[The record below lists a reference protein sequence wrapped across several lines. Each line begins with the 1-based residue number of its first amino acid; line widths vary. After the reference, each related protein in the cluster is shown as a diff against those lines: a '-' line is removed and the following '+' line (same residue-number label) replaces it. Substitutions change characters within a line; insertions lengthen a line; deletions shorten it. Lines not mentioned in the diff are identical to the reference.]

1 MAALAEEI
9 GLLSTRF
16 MEGCAHALGLFA
28 MKSEHH
34 QLINDAA
41 ALQPVIGLLSSCC
54 TESQRE
60 AALLLGQFA
69 SADSECKQYDDSLAL
84 YKMASKAVMLS
95 FVDTIPP
102 SPTPQS
108 RPKAVSN
115 NPSRLQHILVEYQ
128 TENAEIVALLAKHC
142 LDEDFQRKVK

>member
-69 SADSECKQYDDSLAL
+69 SADSECKVQIVQRDALRPLTEMLQSSNVQPKEMSAFAFGRLAQDSHNQAIG
-84 YKMASKAVMLS
+84 V
-95 FVDTIPP
+95 
-102 SPTPQS
+102 Q
-108 RPKAVSN
+108 
-115 NPSRLQHILVEYQ
+115 
-128 TENAEIVALLAKHC
+128 
-142 LDEDFQRKVK
+142 